1 MVVGACYTKSK
12 LETYSRK
19 NIHENTLA
27 ETLLNFQNL
36 SAKNQTK
43 ELRKSYSPKYHRK
56 MSDFKQKFQ
65 QSSLGFGLKN
75 P

>member
-27 ETLLNFQNL
+27 ETLEL
-36 SAKNQTK
+36 S
-43 ELRKSYSPKYHRK
+43 
-56 MSDFKQKFQ
+56 KFIC
-65 QSSLGFGLKN
+65 
-75 P
+75 